1 MVILKS
7 IGAFFTKLWRWIKE
21 TAWVQPLLIVGAI
34 FAVIFSIPK
43 ITDWVQSMGFG
54 SASRY
59 YAAFQLNLEGETSDI
74 FQFNTKA
81 DEATKA
87 INDWSNF
94 EDTYATYD
102 EYIAAMEQS
111 EENPIEKYGEKFFLV
126 YVEGE
131 NCTNCEAAQP
141 GFETLQN
148 YWGTRYVA
156 DDGRPFKMYTIF
168 ADEDSSNDDEYD
180 IEDDQKAF
188 NRYLDKFADNDFFSQ
203 AGGRL
208 ADETPYKINASI
220 GDADYE
226 NFTNADHT
234 SFAVPTVLLIDFSE
248 QAFDLRSS
256 RPGVSEVIFGVTGN
270 DSNAKAELL
279 LQMWNHTSNDITN
292 PFTDYYVKG

>member
-74 FQFNTKA
+74 FEFNTKA
-81 DEATKA
+81 DQATKA

-94 EDTYATYD
+94 ENTYDTYD
-102 EYIAAMEQS
+102 EYIAAMQQS

-131 NCTNCEAAQP
+131 GCTNFEAAQS
-141 GFETLQN
+141 GFEAIQN
-148 YWGTRYVA
+148 Y
-156 DDGRPFKMYTIF
+156 
-168 ADEDSSNDDEYD
+168 
-180 IEDDQKAF
+180 
-188 NRYLDKFADNDFFSQ
+188 
-203 AGGRL
+203 
-208 ADETPYKINASI
+208 
-220 GDADYE
+220 
-226 NFTNADHT
+226 
-234 SFAVPTVLLIDFSE
+234 
-248 QAFDLRSS
+248 
-256 RPGVSEVIFGVTGN
+256 
-270 DSNAKAELL
+270 
-279 LQMWNHTSNDITN
+279 
-292 PFTDYYVKG
+292 